1 MNALPWSTT
10 RSDGSAT
17 LETALTIA
25 IYDFQRAFGREPRL
39 IRVPF
44 WRGRE
49 MSAEFIVHSCQNPD
63 SRFRGIPFRWSIT
76 SDYIE
81 LYGSAKP

>member
-1 MNALPWSTT
+1 MNALPWLKS
-10 RSDGSAT
+10 RSDGTGT
-17 LETALTIA
+17 LSHHLTVA
-25 IYDFQRAFGREPRL
+25 VFDYQRAFGHEPKL

-49 MSAEFIVHSCQNPD
+49 MSAEFIAHSCQNPD

-81 LYGSAKP
+81 LFGTTKP